1 MEYWV
6 IYGQPIPGSVVGN
19 GETKAVRIGYME
31 SKTVSF

>member
-1 MEYWV
+1 MEDWV
-6 IYGQPIPGSVVGN
+6 IYGKPIPGSVVGN